1 MGVDVEEMSPGDGC
15 TFPKKGQQ
23 CVVHYTGTFRN
34 GKKFDSSRDRKKP
47 FRFTLGKQQVIK
59 GWEEGVGQ
67 VSGTSWKAIQ
77 RVPGMR
83 GASIKL
89 HGEKAVGV
97 PCNVV
102 TCLNF
107 PLSCANTLRPCTPS
121 LAPITYVIQPL
132 STGSSSS
139 SSSLHYSHH

>member
-67 VSGTSWKAIQ
+67 MSL
-77 RVPGMR
+77 GMR
-83 GASIKL
+83 ARI
-89 HGEKAVGV
+89 
-97 PCNVV
+97 
-102 TCLNF
+102 T
-107 PLSCANTLRPCTPS
+107 CTPDM
-121 LAPITYVIQPL
+121 AYGETGHPGVIPPNTTLIFDVELLQL
-132 STGSSSS
+132 E
-139 SSSLHYSHH
+139 